1 MKKHLSKQKQYSQKA
16 FDCIDWYAIEKA
28 AKTLTLR
35 QQILVTKYASVFFAH
50 GDRMYKRGLWENYI
64 CPICA
69 RRPETANHIITCDDI
84 KSISQYDTSIKKILE
99 FLQKMH
105 THPSI
110 YEIYEK
116 ALINSIPI
124 SFTSVICLSETDHI

>member
-1 MKKHLSKQKQYSQKA
+1 MHWHSNWHCQINDSYITLELEYHIKDTIYQQKMKKHLSKQKQYSQKA

-84 KSISQYDTSIKKILE
+84 KSISQYDTSIKKILIASW
-99 FLQKMH
+99 L
-105 THPSI
+105 
-110 YEIYEK
+110 
-116 ALINSIPI
+116 LG
-124 SFTSVICLSETDHI
+124 